1 MKAANL
7 GKILGAFGLLL
18 LLSSPF
24 TLFVT
29 SGSGVATAIKAGA
42 GLLLVGAYFATHF
55 RQLGQFASRKSSFFF
70 ATTVLTVL
78 VVLGG
83 LVAVNYIVFKN
94 NKRWDLTKEK
104 IYTLA
109 PQTTATLAGLKEK
122 VRAIGFLPPTHPA
135 YGQLEALFQRYHAE
149 APERFEYAF
158 KDPRRSPDLA
168 AKYQLK
174 EGQAT
179 VVLVRGEG
187 DGESHTTL
195 NILSELELTNA
206 LVRLNAVGTQKVYF
220 VTGHGEWPLEKAQ
233 ASPTDPGA
241 SLSELVR
248 QLKQEG
254 YSAEPLNLAGRT
266 EVPKDAS
273 LVVIAGARVEYVKP
287 EQEVLRRYLATGG
300 RLLYFADAGLEDGLG
315 PVLAEYGVQVDNGIA
330 ADAQFNSG
338 NPYVVLSP
346 FYGQHPMVQPLR
358 QRGLNVEL
366 PTARSLVALRGGV
379 APGVKA
385 EPVVLTSQYGW
396 VETTPDE
403 NAAPS
408 NGEKTGQLTLVV
420 AATRDTKDAADKRF
434 DEARLVALGDSELL
448 LDPNWGHEPN
458 RNLVMNA
465 LGWASN
471 QVEKMT
477 FRPPDR
483 ETSTLELDEAAMDGI
498 RFVATDLLPLSL
510 LGMGLAIWLSRRN
523 K

>member
-7 GKILGAFGLLL
+7 GKVLGAFGLML

-29 SGSGVATAIKAGA
+29 SGSPMATAIKAGV
-42 GLLLVGAYFATHF
+42 GLLLLGAYFATNF
-55 RQLGQFASRKSSFFF
+55 KQFGQFASRKSSFFF
-70 ATTVLTVL
+70 ATTVLTAL
-78 VVLGG
+78 VVLGA
-83 LVAVNYIVFKN
+83 LVAVNYIAFKKN
-94 NKRWDLTKEK
+94 QRWDLTKEK
-104 IYTLA
+104 IYTLS
-109 PQTTATLAGLKEK
+109 PQTSATLAGLKER
-122 VRAIGFLPPTHPA
+122 VRAIGFIPPAHPY
-135 YGQLEALFQRYHAE
+135 YGMLEELFQRYHTE
-149 APERFEYAF
+149 APERFEYSF
-158 KDPRRSPDLA
+158 KDPRKSPDLA

-174 EGQAT
+174 EGQTT

-187 DGESHTTL
+187 EGESHTTL
-195 NILSELELTNA
+195 NALSEQDLTNA
-206 LVRLNAVGTQKVYF
+206 LVELSAVGAQKVYF
-220 VTGHGEWPLEKAQ
+220 IAGHGEGPLEKGQ

-248 QLKQEG
+248 QLQQEG

-273 LVVIAGARVEYVKP
+273 LVVIAGARVEFVEP
-287 EQEVLRRYLATGG
+287 ELKLLGSYLGSGG
-300 RLLYFADAGLEDGLG
+300 RMLYFADVGLEDGLG
-315 PVLAEYGVQVDNGIA
+315 PLLSEYGVQVDNGIA

-338 NPYVVLSP
+338 NPYVILSP
-346 FYGQHPMVQPLR
+346 FYGDHDISRPLR
-358 QRGLNVEL
+358 QRGLNVEI
-366 PTARSLVALRGGV
+366 PTSRSLSALRGGV
-379 APGVKA
+379 APGVDVK
-385 EPVVLTSQYGW
+385 PVVMTPQYGW
-396 VETTPDE
+396 VETAPDE

-420 AATRDTKDAADKRF
+420 AATRDTKEAPDKRF
-434 DEARLVALGDSELL
+434 DEARLVVVGDSELL

-471 QVEKMT
+471 QVQKIT
-477 FRPPDR
+477 IRPPDR
-483 ETSTLELDEAAMDGI
+483 EVSTLELDAPAMDGI
-498 RFVATDLLPLSL
+498 RFVSTDLLPLSL

>member
-1 MKAANL
+1 MRAANL

-29 SGSGVATAIKAGA
+29 SGSLLATAIKAVG
-42 GLLLVGAYFATHF
+42 GLLLLGAYFATNF
-55 RQLGQFASRKSSFFF
+55 KQFGQFASRKSSFFF
-70 ATTVLTVL
+70 ATTALTAL

-83 LVAVNYIVFKN
+83 LVAVNYIAFKKN
-94 NKRWDLTKEK
+94 QRWDLTKEK
-104 IYTLA
+104 IHTLA

-122 VRAIGFLPPTHPA
+122 VRAIGFIPATHPA
-135 YGQLEALFQRYHAE
+135 YSLLEELFQRYHAA

-174 EGQAT
+174 AGQAT

-187 DGESHTTL
+187 AGESHTTL
-195 NILSELELTNA
+195 NTLSELELTNA
-206 LVRLNAVGTQKVYF
+206 LVRINAVGTQKVYF
-220 VTGHGEWPLEKAQ
+220 ITGHGEWPLQKDQ
-233 ASPTDPGA
+233 ASPKDPGA

-248 QLKQEG
+248 QLHQEG
-254 YSAEPLNLAGRT
+254 YSAEPLNLAGRK
-266 EVPKDAS
+266 EIPRDAA
-273 LVVIAGARVEYVKP
+273 LTVIAGARVEYTEP
-287 EQEVLRRYLATGG
+287 EQEVLARYLASGG
-300 RLLYFADAGLEDGLG
+300 RLLYFPDAGLEDGLG
-315 PVLAEYGVQVDNGIA
+315 PVLAEYGVQVDNGVA

-338 NPYVVLSP
+338 NPYVILSP
-346 FYGQHPMVQPLR
+346 FYGNHAITQPLR
-358 QRGLNVEL
+358 QRGLNVEFL
-366 PTARSLVALRGGV
+366 TPRSLSALRGGV
-379 APGVKA
+379 AKGVKA
-385 EPVVLTSQYGW
+385 EPVVMTSQYGW

-420 AATRDTKDAADKRF
+420 AATRDTKEAADKRF
-434 DEARLVALGDSELL
+434 DEARLVVVGESELL

-471 QVEKMT
+471 QVEKVT

-483 ETSTLELDEAAMDGI
+483 ETSTLELDEAAMHDI
-498 RFVATDLLPLSL
+498 RFVSTDLLPLSL

>member
-29 SGSGVATAIKAGA
+29 SGSLLATAIKAVA
-42 GLLLVGAYFATHF
+42 ALLLLGVYFATNF
-55 RQLGQFASRKSSFFF
+55 KQFGQFASRKSSFFF
-70 ATTVLTVL
+70 ATTALTAL

-83 LVAVNYIVFKN
+83 LVAVNYIAFKK

-104 IYTLA
+104 IHTLA
-109 PQTTATLAGLKEK
+109 PQTTATLAGLKDK
-122 VRAIGFLPPTHPA
+122 VRAIGFIPATHPA
-135 YGQLEALFQRYHAE
+135 YGLLEELFQRYHAE
-149 APERFEYAF
+149 APERFEYSF

-187 DGESHTTL
+187 ASESHTTL
-195 NILSELELTNA
+195 NTLSELELTNA
-206 LVRLNAVGTQKVYF
+206 LVRVNAVGTQKVYF
-220 VTGHGEWPLEKAQ
+220 ITGHGEWPLQKDQ
-233 ASPTDPGA
+233 ASPKDPGA
-241 SLSELVR
+241 TLSELVR
-248 QLKQEG
+248 QLHQEG
-254 YSAEPLNLAGRT
+254 YSAEPLNLAGRK
-266 EVPKDAS
+266 EVPRDAA
-273 LVVIAGARVEYVKP
+273 LVIIAGARVEYTKP
-287 EQEVLRRYLATGG
+287 EQEVLGGYLASGG
-300 RLLYFADAGLEDGLG
+300 RLLYFPDAGLEDGLG
-315 PVLAEYGVQVDNGIA
+315 TVLAEYGVQVDNGIA

-338 NPYVVLSP
+338 NPYVILSP
-346 FYGQHPMVQPLR
+346 FYGPHEIAQPLR

-366 PTARSLVALRGGV
+366 PTPRSLSALRGGV

-385 EPVVLTSQYGW
+385 EPVVMTSQYGW

-420 AATRDTKDAADKRF
+420 AVTRDTKDAADKRF
-434 DEARLVALGDSELL
+434 DEARLVAVGDSELL

-471 QVEKMT
+471 QVAKMT

-483 ETSTLELDEAAMDGI
+483 ETSTLELDEASMDGI
-498 RFVATDLLPLSL
+498 RFVSTDLLPLSL